1 MPNRSL
7 EASPSG
13 VARAVAVN
21 TVWGGAGRIAG
32 GIFALFT
39 LAFTSRAL
47 GPEGYG
53 GYATILAFLYLFSAI
68 ADGGLYQVLVRDI
81 SRSGSA
87 PSRLLATALTLRLLS
102 LGGFLLLG
110 AAAFLAIPRYLSLAA
125 GLPFAALSYAALSLA
140 QLLMAVFQKE
150 LVVHRASLAEIAA
163 RILQLLLTGALFFAG
178 VRTIP
183 LFLAVLAFTSA
194 VQLALMVVFLHG
206 TLRVQIGTTIKEAK
220 AMFREALP
228 VALSLAFTLVYFR
241 LDTIILSL
249 FRDPEEVGIYNLSYK
264 LLEQLIFF
272 PAMFVGV
279 LTPILSD
286 AFVRDRARFQRILEK
301 TSSIIAMG
309 AMPMLVGGWFL
320 AEPLTLLLGGEA
332 FRIAQ
337 EPMRVLLIAT
347 FLIFFGTLLG
357 NAVVVSGRQ
366 RAAVPIYAMAML
378 FNIAVNVLVIPAYSY
393 MGAAWTTV
401 ATELVVTAGLVLVL
415 RRAAIAF
422 TVPHAARIAGAAL
435 VMALPLFLFGRT
447 LIASL
452 GVASLAPL
460 LVLCPLLYLGALF
473 AMRAV
478 TREDIRLL
486 FSVRTAGT

>member
-21 TVWGGAGRIAG
+21 SVWGGAGRIAG

-206 TLRVQIGTTIKEAK
+206 TLRVQIGT
-220 AMFREALP
+220 RSVP
-228 VALSLAFTLVYFR
+228 WR
-241 LDTIILSL
+241 
-249 FRDPEEVGIYNLSYK
+249 
-264 LLEQLIFF
+264 
-272 PAMFVGV
+272 
-279 LTPILSD
+279 
-286 AFVRDRARFQRILEK
+286 K
-301 TSSIIAMG
+301 TTMSA
-309 AMPMLVGGWFL
+309 
-320 AEPLTLLLGGEA
+320 
-332 FRIAQ
+332 
-337 EPMRVLLIAT
+337 
-347 FLIFFGTLLG
+347 
-357 NAVVVSGRQ
+357 N
-366 RAAVPIYAMAML
+366 
-378 FNIAVNVLVIPAYSY
+378 
-393 MGAAWTTV
+393 
-401 ATELVVTAGLVLVL
+401 
-415 RRAAIAF
+415 
-422 TVPHAARIAGAAL
+422 
-435 VMALPLFLFGRT
+435 
-447 LIASL
+447 
-452 GVASLAPL
+452 
-460 LVLCPLLYLGALF
+460 
-473 AMRAV
+473 
-478 TREDIRLL
+478 
-486 FSVRTAGT
+486 